1 MSSSKLKIVLDTNV
15 FIVSLLPRFKYHW
28 VFRSLI
34 EQQYELGV
42 SNEILTEYQEQA
54 AKRFG
59 LSTTDSNLDFL
70 LLLPNVEKVT
80 PHYRWKLIEAD
91 PDDDKF
97 VDCAVAYGADYLV
110 TNDKHF
116 QVLQNID
123 FPPVSVIS
131 LHTFEEILN
140 RDNQTR

>member
-1 MSSSKLKIVLDTNV
+1 MSSNKLKIVLDTNV

-34 EQQYELGV
+34 EQQDELGI

-59 LSTTDSNLDFL
+59 LSRTDSNLDFL
-70 LLLPNVEKVT
+70 LLLPNVEEVT
-80 PHYRWKLIEAD
+80 PHDKWKLIEAD

-116 QVLQNID
+116 RVLQTVD

-131 LHTFEEILN
+131 LSAFEKVL
-140 RDNQTR
+140 DQT